1 MSTYDWLRRR
11 YMNQLEE
18 EIELM
23 IEEGNVDP
31 DTAGD
36 YYVEKLRE
44 WEDGYGDE
52 MYDLMGDR

>member
-36 YYVEKLRE
+36 YYVEKLQN
-44 WEDGYGDE
+44 WEDAYGDY
-52 MYDLMGDR
+52 MYDMMGDR